1 MNLKSAS
8 SKYKIN
14 PVLVAVLCVMKTLI
28 TVSVSL
34 KCAQTIGYFIGQ
46 QVWKMLVML
55 TENHI
60 SLDLSPPEKEESNT
74 GGFSS
79 QKQR

>member
-34 KCAQTIGYFIGQ
+34 KCAQTIGYFIG
-46 QVWKMLVML
+46 
-55 TENHI
+55 
-60 SLDLSPPEKEESNT
+60 
-74 GGFSS
+74 
-79 QKQR
+79 